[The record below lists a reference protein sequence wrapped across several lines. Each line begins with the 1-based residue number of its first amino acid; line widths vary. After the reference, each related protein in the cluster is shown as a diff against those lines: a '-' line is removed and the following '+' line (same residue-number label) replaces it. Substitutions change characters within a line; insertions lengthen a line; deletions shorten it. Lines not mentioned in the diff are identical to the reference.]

1 MEKILRNYCSYIVL
15 AVVCLCI
22 GGIIGYNLQN
32 LHNLHDDGGGN
43 VSARQQVE
51 SAAAAN
57 QSHQASAGRIESGI
71 ERVEGRIDEA
81 QNGIN
86 KAADRAAS
94 SEQLIGEC
102 QQILAGIRAR
112 GSSHPPSH

>member
-1 MEKILRNYCSYIVL
+1 MEKIFRSYCSYIVL
-15 AVVCLCI
+15 AVACLCI
-22 GGIIGYNLQN
+22 GGIIGYNL
-32 LHNLHDDGGGN
+32 HDDGGGN
-43 VSARQQVE
+43 VSTRQQVE

-57 QSHQASAGRIESGI
+57 QEHQASAGRITSSSDRVESGI
-71 ERVEGRIDEA
+71 EQA
-81 QNGIN
+81 QIGIN

-112 GSSHPPSH
+112 GEAR

>member
-32 LHNLHDDGGGN
+32 LHDDGGGN
-43 VSARQQVE
+43 VSTRQQVE

-57 QSHQASAGRIESGI
+57 QEHQASAGRITSSANRVEVGI
-71 ERVEGRIDEA
+71 EQA
-81 QNGIN
+81 QDGISQS
-86 KAADRAAS
+86 ADRAAS

-102 QQILAGIRAR
+102 QQILAGIRQR

>member
-15 AVVCLCI
+15 AVACLCL
-22 GGIIGYNLQN
+22 GGIIGYNL
-32 LHNLHDDGGGN
+32 HNDSGGDG
-43 VSARQQVE
+43 SARQSLD

-57 QSHQASAGRIESGI
+57 QEHQASAGRITSSADRVESGI
-71 ERVEGRIDEA
+71 EQA
-81 QNGIN
+81 QIGIN

-102 QQILAGIRAR
+102 KQILAGIRAR
-112 GSSHPPSH
+112 GEAR

>member
-1 MEKILRNYCSYIVL
+1 MEKIFRSYCSYIVL

-32 LHNLHDDGGGN
+32 LHDNGGGDG
-43 VSARQQVE
+43 SARQSLD

-57 QSHQASAGRIESGI
+57 QEHQASAGRITSSA
-71 ERVEGRIDEA
+71 ERVEDRIEQA
-81 QNGIN
+81 QDGIN

-112 GSSHPPSH
+112 GEAR

>member
-1 MEKILRNYCSYIVL
+1 MEKILRDYCSYILL
-15 AVVCLCI
+15 AVACLCI
-22 GGIIGYNLQN
+22 GGIIGYNL
-32 LHNLHDDGGGN
+32 HNDGNGN
-43 VSARQQVE
+43 VSTRQQVE

-57 QSHQASAGRIESGI
+57 KEHQASTGRITSSA
-71 ERVEGRIDEA
+71 ERVESRIEQA
-81 QNGIN
+81 QDGIN

-112 GSSHPPSH
+112 GEAH

>member
-1 MEKILRNYCSYIVL
+1 MGKILRNYCGYIVL
-15 AVVCLCI
+15 AVACLCL
-22 GGIIGYNLQN
+22 GGIIGYNI
-32 LHNLHDDGGGN
+32 HNLHDDGSGN
-43 VSARQQVE
+43 VSTRQQIE

-57 QSHQASAGRIESGI
+57 KEHQASAGRITSSSDRVESGI
-71 ERVEGRIDEA
+71 EQA
-81 QNGIN
+81 QDGIN

-112 GSSHPPSH
+112 GEAR

>member
-1 MEKILRNYCSYIVL
+1 MLKTILRNYCSYIVL

-22 GGIIGYNLQN
+22 GGVIGY
-32 LHNLHDDGGGN
+32 NLHDDGNGDG
-43 VSARQQVE
+43 SARQQVE

-57 QSHQASAGRIESGI
+57 QEHQASAGRITSSA
-71 ERVEGRIDEA
+71 ERVEDGIEQA
-81 QNGIN
+81 QDGIN

-112 GSSHPPSH
+112 GEAR

>member
-1 MEKILRNYCSYIVL
+1 MEKIFRSYCSYIVL
-15 AVVCLCI
+15 AVACLCI
-22 GGIIGYNLQN
+22 GGIIGYNL
-32 LHNLHDDGGGN
+32 HDDGAGN
-43 VSARQQVE
+43 VSTRQQVE

-57 QSHQASAGRIESGI
+57 QEHQASAGRITSSSDRVESGI
-71 ERVEGRIDEA
+71 EQA
-81 QNGIN
+81 QIGIN

-112 GSSHPPSH
+112 GEAR

>member
-1 MEKILRNYCSYIVL
+1 MEKIFRSYCSYIVL
-15 AVVCLCI
+15 AVACLCI
-22 GGIIGYNLQN
+22 GGIIGYNL
-32 LHNLHDDGGGN
+32 HDDGGGN
-43 VSARQQVE
+43 VSTRQQVE

-57 QSHQASAGRIESGI
+57 QEHQASAGRITSSADRVESGI
-71 ERVEGRIDEA
+71 DQA
-81 QNGIN
+81 QIGIN

-112 GSSHPPSH
+112 GEAR

>member
-1 MEKILRNYCSYIVL
+1 MGKILRNYCSYIVL
-15 AVVCLCI
+15 TVACLCL
-22 GGIIGYNLQN
+22 GGIIGYNI
-32 LHNLHDDGGGN
+32 HNLHDDGSGN
-43 VSARQQVE
+43 VSTRQQIE

-57 QSHQASAGRIESGI
+57 KEHQASAGRITSSSDRVESGI
-71 ERVEGRIDEA
+71 EQA
-81 QNGIN
+81 QDGIN

-112 GSSHPPSH
+112 GEAR

>member
-15 AVVCLCI
+15 AVACLCI
-22 GGIIGYNLQN
+22 GGIIGYNL
-32 LHNLHDDGGGN
+32 HDDGNGDG
-43 VSARQQVE
+43 SARQSLE
-51 SAAAAN
+51 SAVTAN
-57 QSHQASAGRIESGI
+57 QEHQASAGRITSGADRIESGI
-71 ERVEGRIDEA
+71 EQA

-112 GSSHPPSH
+112 GEAR

>member
-15 AVVCLCI
+15 AVACLCI

-32 LHNLHDDGGGN
+32 LHDDGGGD

-57 QSHQASAGRIESGI
+57 KEHQASAERITSSADRVESGI
-71 ERVEGRIDEA
+71 EQA
-81 QNGIN
+81 QNGISQ
-86 KAADRAAS
+86 AADRAAS

-112 GSSHPPSH
+112 GEAR

>member
-1 MEKILRNYCSYIVL
+1 MLKTILRNYCSYIVL

-32 LHNLHDDGGGN
+32 LHDDGGGN

-57 QSHQASAGRIESGI
+57 KEHQASAGRITSGVARVESGI
-71 ERVEGRIDEA
+71 EQA
-81 QNGIN
+81 QDGIN

-112 GSSHPPSH
+112 EEAR

>member
-15 AVVCLCI
+15 AVLCLCI
-22 GGIIGYNLQN
+22 GGIIGYNL
-32 LHNLHDDGGGN
+32 HDDGNGVG
-43 VSARQQVE
+43 SARQQVE

-57 QSHQASAGRIESGI
+57 QSHQASAGRITSSA
-71 ERVEGRIDEA
+71 ERVEIRIEEA

-86 KAADRAAS
+86 KAADRTAS

-102 QQILAGIRAR
+102 QQILAGVRQR
-112 GSSHPPSH
+112 GSSHPPQN

>member
-1 MEKILRNYCSYIVL
+1 MEKIFRSYCSYIVL
-15 AVVCLCI
+15 AVACLCI
-22 GGIIGYNLQN
+22 GGIIGYNL
-32 LHNLHDDGGGN
+32 HDDGGGN
-43 VSARQQVE
+43 VSTRQQVE

-57 QSHQASAGRIESGI
+57 QEHQASAGRITSSAD
-71 ERVEGRIDEA
+71 RVESRIEQA
-81 QNGIN
+81 QDGIN

-112 GSSHPPSH
+112 GEAR

>member
-15 AVVCLCI
+15 AVLCLCI
-22 GGIIGYNLQN
+22 GGIIGYNL
-32 LHNLHDDGGGN
+32 HNDGNGN
-43 VSARQQVE
+43 VSTRQQVE

-57 QSHQASAGRIESGI
+57 KEHQASTGRITSSA
-71 ERVEGRIDEA
+71 ERVESRIEQA
-81 QNGIN
+81 QDGIN

-102 QQILAGIRAR
+102 QQILAGIRQR
-112 GSSHPPSH
+112 GSSHPPQN

>member
-1 MEKILRNYCSYIVL
+1 MGKILRNYCSYIVL
-15 AVVCLCI
+15 AVACLCI
-22 GGIIGYNLQN
+22 GGVIGYNL
-32 LHNLHDDGGGN
+32 HDDCNGDG
-43 VSARQQVE
+43 SARQQVE
-51 SAAAAN
+51 SAAAAS
-57 QSHQASAGRIESGI
+57 QSHQASAGRIKSGI

-102 QQILAGIRAR
+102 QQILAGVRQR
-112 GSSHPPSH
+112 GSSHPPQN

>member
-1 MEKILRNYCSYIVL
+1 MERILRNYCSYIVL

-32 LHNLHDDGGGN
+32 LHDNGGGDG
-43 VSARQQVE
+43 SARQSLD

-57 QSHQASAGRIESGI
+57 QEHQASAGRITSSA
-71 ERVEGRIDEA
+71 ERVEDRIEQA
-81 QNGIN
+81 QDGIN

-112 GSSHPPSH
+112 GKAR

>member
-15 AVVCLCI
+15 AVACLCI
-22 GGIIGYNLQN
+22 GGIIGYNL
-32 LHNLHDDGGGN
+32 HDDGGGN
-43 VSARQQVE
+43 VSTRQQVE

-57 QSHQASAGRIESGI
+57 KEHQASAGRITSSADRVESGI
-71 ERVEGRIDEA
+71 EQA
-81 QNGIN
+81 QDGIN

-102 QQILAGIRAR
+102 QQILTGIRAR
-112 GSSHPPSH
+112 GEAR

>member
-1 MEKILRNYCSYIVL
+1 MLKTILRNYCSYIVL
-15 AVVCLCI
+15 AVICLCL
-22 GGIIGYNLQN
+22 GGIIGYNL
-32 LHNLHDDGGGN
+32 HNDSGGDG
-43 VSARQQVE
+43 SARQSLD

-57 QSHQASAGRIESGI
+57 QEHQASAGRITSST
-71 ERVEGRIDEA
+71 ERVESRIEQA
-81 QNGIN
+81 QDGIN

-112 GSSHPPSH
+112 GEAR

>member
-1 MEKILRNYCSYIVL
+1 MEKIFRSYCSYIVL
-15 AVVCLCI
+15 AVACLCI
-22 GGIIGYNLQN
+22 GGIIGYNL
-32 LHNLHDDGGGN
+32 HDDGGGN
-43 VSARQQVE
+43 VSTRQQVE

-57 QSHQASAGRIESGI
+57 KEHQASAGRITSSADRVESGI
-71 ERVEGRIDEA
+71 EQA
-81 QNGIN
+81 QIGIN

-112 GSSHPPSH
+112 GEAR

>member
-1 MEKILRNYCSYIVL
+1 MLKTILRNYCSYIVL

-22 GGIIGYNLQN
+22 GGIIGYNL
-32 LHNLHDDGGGN
+32 HNLHDDGGGN
-43 VSARQQVE
+43 VSTRQQIE

-57 QSHQASAGRIESGI
+57 QEHQASTSRITSGAERVESGI
-71 ERVEGRIDEA
+71 EQA
-81 QNGIN
+81 QNGISQ
-86 KAADRAAS
+86 AADRAAS

-112 GSSHPPSH
+112 GEAR

>member
-1 MEKILRNYCSYIVL
+1 MEKILRDYCSYIII
-15 AVVCLCI
+15 AVACLCI

-32 LHNLHDDGGGN
+32 LHDDGVGN

-57 QSHQASAGRIESGI
+57 KEHQASAGRITSGVARVESGI
-71 ERVEGRIDEA
+71 EQA
-81 QNGIN
+81 QDGIN

-112 GSSHPPSH
+112 GEAR